1 MTDYVTRYVRAC
13 RMAANETVR
22 LYTFG
27 GVSIEKLTNIV
38 RDVGRLEMV
47 ISGLTDAERA
57 ALNRQLQG
65 KIALR
70 SMFSDLMWLRRRNA
84 ELKALLLSFSATAS
98 ADGQVPAASNCDA
111 TTSEPIALHMPP
123 RDD

>member
-1 MTDYVTRYVRAC
+1 MRDDLDRYVRAC

-22 LYTFG
+22 LYTLG
-27 GVSIEKLTNIV
+27 GVSIEKLTDMV

-47 ISGLTDAERA
+47 VSGLTDAERA
-57 ALNRQLQG
+57 ELNRQLQG
-65 KIALR
+65 KVALR
-70 SMFSDLMWLRRRNA
+70 SIFADLMWLRTRNA

-111 TTSEPIALHMPP
+111 TTSEPLPLHMPP